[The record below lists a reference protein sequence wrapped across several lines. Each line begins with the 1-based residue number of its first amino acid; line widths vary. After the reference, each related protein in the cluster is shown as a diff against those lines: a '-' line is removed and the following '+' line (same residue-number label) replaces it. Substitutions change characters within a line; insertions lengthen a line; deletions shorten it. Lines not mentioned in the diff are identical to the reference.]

1 MTPPP
6 AAPVAG
12 SLAAPLGG
20 LAGAFV
26 ARRDLE
32 LLAPLGFLAPGAA
45 PAVARPQPGREEL
58 ARGLAVANAAYGHP
72 RAAELAAKLAD
83 PATAVVATGQQTG
96 LFGGPLLALVKAAA
110 ATRWVEAIEA
120 GGRPAVAI
128 FWMATEDHD
137 YAEVAEATFLAADG
151 PRRCHLGEDPAP
163 LAPVGLRTV
172 GPAVTGLLA
181 ELAALYPT
189 EWFGAWLE
197 QLAAWWRPEAR
208 FGEAF
213 ARQVAATLAGR
224 SPLLLDAQLPE
235 LKQAERPHLAR
246 LVERRAELTQ
256 AVAAREVEIVAR
268 GHGLQVTPQPNA
280 SPLFLLRGGARR
292 RIEWR
297 GAAHFALRGLAGELP
312 LDELL
317 ETLEGNPAAVS
328 PGVLARPAIQDAV
341 LGTTLLLLGPGE
353 MAYFPQAAP
362 AYAVLGVSQ
371 PQVALRPRA
380 LVFDRRQAEHLEEL
394 GLTLSEL
401 LADSAAAE
409 RRLGERAGGDF
420 VAAVRERIA
429 SEVASLGA
437 PARALD
443 ATLEKP
449 LEKTRETIERALE
462 AFASKVAAAAG
473 RRDELAAR
481 RFAQLRDALLPA
493 GAPQERVLSAAY
505 FPGRYGERFGEAL
518 LDQLDLDPRRL
529 SLIDPG
535 R

>member
-1 MTPPP
+1 MT
-6 AAPVAG
+6 AERATAPGG

-20 LAGAFV
+20 LAGAF
-26 ARRDLE
+26 AAGRDLE
-32 LLAPLGFLAPGAA
+32 LLAPLGFVAPGAA
-45 PAVARPQPGREEL
+45 PGAARPVTGRGEL
-58 ARGLAVANAAYGHP
+58 ARSLAVANAAYGHP
-72 RAAELAAKLAD
+72 RAEELAAKLAD

-110 ATRWVEAIEA
+110 AVRWAESIEA
-120 GGRPAVAI
+120 AGRPAVAV

-137 YAEVAEATFLAADG
+137 FAEIATATFPASDGLRRLA
-151 PRRCHLGEDPAP
+151 LGEDPAP

-172 GPAVTGLLA
+172 GPRVVELLA
-181 ELAALYPT
+181 ELAALYPA
-189 EWFGAWLE
+189 EWFRAWLE
-197 QLAAWWRPEAR
+197 RLGTWWRPEAR

-213 ARQVAATLAGR
+213 ARQLAATFGGR

-235 LKQAERPHLAR
+235 LKQAERPHLVR
-246 LVERRAELTQ
+246 LVERRADLAR
-256 AVAAREVEIVAR
+256 AVVEREAAILAR
-268 GHGLQVTPQPNA
+268 GHGLQVAPQPNA
-280 SPLFLLRGGARR
+280 SPLFLLRAGARR

-297 GAAHFALRGLAGELP
+297 GETGFALRGLDGELP
-312 LDELL
+312 LAELL

-353 MAYFPQAAP
+353 MAYLPQAAP
-362 AYAVLGVSQ
+362 TYALLDVSL
-371 PQVALRPRA
+371 PEVALRPRA
-380 LVFDRRQAEHLEEL
+380 LVLDRRQSEHLAEL

-401 LADSAAAE
+401 LTDAAAAE
-409 RRLGERAGGDF
+409 RRLGERAGGGF
-420 VAAVRERIA
+420 VAAVRERILG
-429 SEVASLGA
+429 EVATLAA
-437 PARALD
+437 PAQTLD
-443 ATLEKP
+443 PTLEKP

-473 RRDELAAR
+473 RRDDLVGR
-481 RFAQLRDALLPA
+481 RFAQLRDALLPD

-529 SLIDPG
+529 SLIDPT